1 MLCYVCTIHLFN
13 TFMFTF
19 FFLFSI
25 CIKKCIFYYK
35 IIKLKNNIFINIL
48 LYIEYHKAN
57 LLYYY
62 INNLYLFK
70 IFYNVNN
77 LIETS

>member
-1 MLCYVCTIHLFN
+1 MFVQYIYSIHLCLH
-13 TFMFTF
+13 F
-19 FFLFSI
+19 FFSFSI

-35 IIKLKNNIFINIL
+35 IIKLKNNIFINI
-48 LYIEYHKAN
+48 YIEYHKTN